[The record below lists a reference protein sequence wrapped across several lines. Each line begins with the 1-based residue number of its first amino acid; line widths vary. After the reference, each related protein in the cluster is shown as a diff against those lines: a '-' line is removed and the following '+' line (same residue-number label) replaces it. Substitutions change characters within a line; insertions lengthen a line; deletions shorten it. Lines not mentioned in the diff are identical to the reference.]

1 MKYHRTVLAVVG
13 ISLLTGLGFAY
24 GSVKNTTQQVRDGN
38 EALVNFTDADLS
50 NKGSIQKITALKAT
64 IKRLSTKLAALEASP
79 KPNPDRGADIAAL
92 KATIKR
98 LSTKLAALEAS
109 PKPNPDRGADIAALK
124 ATIKR
129 LSTKLAALE
138 ASPKPNPDRG
148 ADIAALKATIKRL
161 SAKLAFLEASQKP
174 NPEKRAVIVALKARI
189 ESLQD
194 RLQRLHASPP
204 TNQDRREDIL
214 RLKARIAKLRLAL
227 WNLRHDKEQ
236 LSRKDRSLRGS
247 DSDSFQ
253 RDGDERIQHLKHQGL
268 QDNPHR
274 EAIREIEQGSHQRLA
289 SLYSPAHKSGFH
301 ARMHRH
307 TR

>member
-50 NKGSIQKITALKAT
+50 NKGSIQKIT
-64 IKRLSTKLAALEASP
+64 
-79 KPNPDRGADIAAL
+79 AL

-253 RDGDERIQHLKHQGL
+253 RDGDERIQHLKHQGF

-274 EAIREIEQGSHQRLA
+274 EAIREIEQGSHQRIA

>member
-64 IKRLSTKLAALEASP
+64 IKRLSTKLAALEASQR
-79 KPNPDRGADIAAL
+79 PNPDR
-92 KATIKR
+92 R
-98 LSTKLAALEAS
+98 
-109 PKPNPDRGADIAALK
+109 ADIAALK

-236 LSRKDRSLRGS
+236 LSREDRSLRGS
-247 DSDSFQ
+247 DSDPLQ
-253 RDGDERIQHLKHQGL
+253 RDGDERIQHLKHQGF

-274 EAIREIEQGSHQRLA
+274 EAIREIEQGSHQRIA

>member
-64 IKRLSTKLAALEASP
+64 IKRLS
-79 KPNPDRGADIAAL
+79 
-92 KATIKR
+92 
-98 LSTKLAALEAS
+98 
-109 PKPNPDRGADIAALK
+109 
-124 ATIKR
+124 
-129 LSTKLAALE
+129 
-138 ASPKPNPDRG
+138 
-148 ADIAALKATIKRL
+148 
-161 SAKLAFLEASQKP
+161 AKLAFLEASQKP

-194 RLQRLHASPP
+194 RLERLHASPP

-236 LSRKDRSLRGS
+236 LSREDRSLRGS
-247 DSDSFQ
+247 DSDPFQ
-253 RDGDERIQHLKHQGL
+253 RDGDERIQHLKHQGF

-274 EAIREIEQGSHQRLA
+274 EAIREIEQGSHQRIA

>member
-50 NKGSIQKITALKAT
+50 NKGSIQKIT
-64 IKRLSTKLAALEASP
+64 
-79 KPNPDRGADIAAL
+79 
-92 KATIKR
+92 
-98 LSTKLAALEAS
+98 
-109 PKPNPDRGADIAALK
+109 
-124 ATIKR
+124 
-129 LSTKLAALE
+129 
-138 ASPKPNPDRG
+138 
-148 ADIAALKATIKRL
+148 ALKATIKRL

>member
-50 NKGSIQKITALKAT
+50 NKGSIQKIT
-64 IKRLSTKLAALEASP
+64 
-79 KPNPDRGADIAAL
+79 AL

-253 RDGDERIQHLKHQGL
+253 RDGDERIQHLKHQGF

>member
-50 NKGSIQKITALKAT
+50 NKGSIQKIT
-64 IKRLSTKLAALEASP
+64 
-79 KPNPDRGADIAAL
+79 AL

>member
-50 NKGSIQKITALKAT
+50 NKGSIQKIT
-64 IKRLSTKLAALEASP
+64 
-79 KPNPDRGADIAAL
+79 AL

-236 LSRKDRSLRGS
+236 LSREDRSLRGS

-253 RDGDERIQHLKHQGL
+253 RDGDERIQHLKHQGF

-274 EAIREIEQGSHQRLA
+274 EAIREIEQGSHQRIA

>member
-50 NKGSIQKITALKAT
+50 NKGSIQKIT
-64 IKRLSTKLAALEASP
+64 
-79 KPNPDRGADIAAL
+79 
-92 KATIKR
+92 
-98 LSTKLAALEAS
+98 
-109 PKPNPDRGADIAALK
+109 
-124 ATIKR
+124 
-129 LSTKLAALE
+129 
-138 ASPKPNPDRG
+138 
-148 ADIAALKATIKRL
+148 ALKATIKRL

-253 RDGDERIQHLKHQGL
+253 RDGDERIQHLKHQGF

-274 EAIREIEQGSHQRLA
+274 EAIREIEQGSHQRIA

>member
-50 NKGSIQKITALKAT
+50 NKGSIQKIT
-64 IKRLSTKLAALEASP
+64 
-79 KPNPDRGADIAAL
+79 
-92 KATIKR
+92 
-98 LSTKLAALEAS
+98 
-109 PKPNPDRGADIAALK
+109 
-124 ATIKR
+124 
-129 LSTKLAALE
+129 
-138 ASPKPNPDRG
+138 
-148 ADIAALKATIKRL
+148 ALKATIKRL

-253 RDGDERIQHLKHQGL
+253 RDGDERIQHLKHQGF

>member
-79 KPNPDRGADIAAL
+79 KLNPDRGADIAAL
-92 KATIKR
+92 KATIRR
-98 LSTKLAALEAS
+98 LSTRLAALEAS

-124 ATIKR
+124 ATIRR
-129 LSTKLAALE
+129 LSTKLA
-138 ASPKPNPDRG
+138 S
-148 ADIAALKATIKRL
+148 
-161 SAKLAFLEASQKP
+161 LEASQKP
-174 NPEKRAVIVALKARI
+174 NPERRAVIVALKARI

-194 RLQRLHASPP
+194 RLKRLHASPP

-236 LSRKDRSLRGS
+236 LSREDRSLRGS
-247 DSDSFQ
+247 DSDPLQ
-253 RDGDERIQHLKHQGL
+253 RDGDERIQPLKHQGF

-274 EAIREIEQGSHQRLA
+274 EAIREIEQGSHQRIA

>member
-98 LSTKLAALEAS
+98 LS
-109 PKPNPDRGADIAALK
+109 
-124 ATIKR
+124 
-129 LSTKLAALE
+129 
-138 ASPKPNPDRG
+138 
-148 ADIAALKATIKRL
+148 
-161 SAKLAFLEASQKP
+161 AKLAFLEASQKP

-194 RLQRLHASPP
+194 RLERLHASPP

-236 LSRKDRSLRGS
+236 LSREDRSLRGS
-247 DSDSFQ
+247 DSDPLQ
-253 RDGDERIQHLKHQGL
+253 RDGDERIQHLKHQGF

-274 EAIREIEQGSHQRLA
+274 EAIREIEQGSHQRIA

>member
-50 NKGSIQKITALKAT
+50 NKGSIQKIT
-64 IKRLSTKLAALEASP
+64 
-79 KPNPDRGADIAAL
+79 AL

-236 LSRKDRSLRGS
+236 LSREDRSLRGS
-247 DSDSFQ
+247 DSDPLQ
-253 RDGDERIQHLKHQGL
+253 RDGDERIQHLKHQGF

>member
-1 MKYHRTVLAVVG
+1 MKYHRTVMAVVG

-50 NKGSIQKITALKAT
+50 NKGSIQKITALKV
-64 IKRLSTKLAALEASP
+64 
-79 KPNPDRGADIAAL
+79 
-92 KATIKR
+92 TIKR

-236 LSRKDRSLRGS
+236 LSREDRSLRGS

-253 RDGDERIQHLKHQGL
+253 RDGDERIQHLKHQGF

-274 EAIREIEQGSHQRLA
+274 EAIREIEQGSHQRIA

>member
-1 MKYHRTVLAVVG
+1 MKYHRTVMAVVG

-50 NKGSIQKITALKAT
+50 NKGSIQKIT
-64 IKRLSTKLAALEASP
+64 
-79 KPNPDRGADIAAL
+79 AL

-274 EAIREIEQGSHQRLA
+274 EAIREIEQGSHQRIA

>member
-50 NKGSIQKITALKAT
+50 NKGSIQKIT
-64 IKRLSTKLAALEASP
+64 
-79 KPNPDRGADIAAL
+79 AL

-274 EAIREIEQGSHQRLA
+274 EAIREIEQGSHQRIA